1 MRRLLLGLI
10 IIALGACSQPEEAGA
25 DTSWNLSQQN
35 FLEEGF
41 VPKVG
46 DQVWVRV
53 FDATGDE
60 VVFEKYDITN
70 DNINTWRS
78 DLALSLNAG
87 KSGEY
92 LQARDNP
99 NELGLSNVSTNYIWL
114 NNPEFSYV
122 MGLSH

>member
-1 MRRLLLGLI
+1 MKRLLLGFI
-10 IIALGACSQPEEAGA
+10 IIGLAACSQPEQANVN
-25 DTSWNLSQQN
+25 TSWNLSQQN
-35 FLEEGF
+35 FLEAGF

-46 DQVWVRV
+46 DQIWVRV

-70 DNINTWRS
+70 GNINTWRS

-87 KSGEY
+87 ESGEY
-92 LQARDNP
+92 LQAQTNP
-99 NELGLSNVSTNYIWL
+99 SELGVSNVSTNYIWL
-114 NNPEFSYV
+114 KNSDHSYV